1 MTSLISNTNK
11 CGCFNQFWRQLY
23 NHLTQLFII
32 VSLYVANPFYLILS
46 KRTFIQ
52 YPIWNIGNSNAYI
65 FYLTAKLIF
74 IAPHCYVVLIN
85 DWDVELHKWHKTIK
99 VLIMILCKL
108 NETSKDNRA
117 LFSVVLLLP
126 NLKHIKLETS
136 SHVKNLTIISWKFR
150 ILKMMAKLWVWDVR
164 HVS

>member
-32 VSLYVANPFYLILS
+32 VSIYVVNPFYLILS

-52 YPIWNIGNSNAYI
+52 YPILNIGNSNAYI
-65 FYLTAKLIF
+65 FYLIAELIF

-85 DWDVELHKWHKTIK
+85 D
-99 VLIMILCKL
+99 
-108 NETSKDNRA
+108 
-117 LFSVVLLLP
+117 
-126 NLKHIKLETS
+126 
-136 SHVKNLTIISWKFR
+136 
-150 ILKMMAKLWVWDVR
+150 
-164 HVS
+164 